1 MSSSQSLRP
10 QRRKSRP
17 ERPVAALPQALIVD
31 DDPDI
36 LRAVGLVLEKN
47 GYEVHLASTGTEA
60 LSHFEH
66 ADVVDLLV
74 TDLVLPHLDGLSL
87 IANIRT
93 ERPDLP
99 VIAMTGADQSD
110 LRLLCAELEGA
121 GSVLAKPFGTKD
133 LLSAV
138 DDALR

>member
-1 MSSSQSLRP
+1 MSSSPRLRP
-10 QRRKSRP
+10 RRRTRRP
-17 ERPVAALPQALIVD
+17 ERPIAALPQALVVD

-36 LRAVGLVLEKN
+36 LRAVGVVLEAN
-47 GYEVHLASTGTEA
+47 GYEVHRATTGTEA
-60 LSHFEH
+60 LSHFEQ

-87 IANIRT
+87 IANVRT
-93 ERPDLP
+93 ARPDLP
-99 VIAMTGADQSD
+99 VVAMTGADQTD

-121 GSVLAKPFGTKD
+121 GSVLAKPFGTQD